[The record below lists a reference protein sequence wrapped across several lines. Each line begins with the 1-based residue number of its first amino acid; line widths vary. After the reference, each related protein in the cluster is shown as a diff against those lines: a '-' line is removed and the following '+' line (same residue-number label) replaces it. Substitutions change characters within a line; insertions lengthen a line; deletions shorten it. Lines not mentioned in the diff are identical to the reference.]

1 LWLVAEE
8 GNNGLVPWQKRGL
21 VSCEVR
27 ISMKLWVLL
36 SLIFNRSSENLTM
49 VGHGNLIEMQEISGF

>member
-1 LWLVAEE
+1 
-8 GNNGLVPWQKRGL
+8 VPWQKRGL